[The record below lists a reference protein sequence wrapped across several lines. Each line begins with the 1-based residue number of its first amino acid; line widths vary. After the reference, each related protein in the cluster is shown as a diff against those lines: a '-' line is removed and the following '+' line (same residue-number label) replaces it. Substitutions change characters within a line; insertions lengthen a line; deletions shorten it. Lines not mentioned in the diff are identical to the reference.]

1 MDENWATLARNSRV
15 AMAAFGKETPPCLPD
30 EAEPCGA
37 TFAQH
42 AGAHL
47 AALKAIIDH
56 HLEHLGPEFMACLYP
71 DVYRATQ
78 AELAEVCPHEPGGGA
93 DADPAPQGTPRSVG
107 SERGAEPG

>member
-1 MDENWATLARNSRV
+1 VSDEGWATLARNSRV

-71 DVYRATQ
+71 DVYAATQ
-78 AELAEVCPHEPGGGA
+78 AEMIKLCHDAGG
-93 DADPAPQGTPRSVG
+93 
-107 SERGAEPG
+107 